1 MKDDYSRIRIKIWDI
16 PTRATHWLIV
26 VTLGTL
32 WWTAKHDAMQWHIRA
47 GYFLFALLL
56 FRLYWGIVGSSTA
69 RFTEFVRGPRVV
81 LSYARV
87 LFKTS
92 ESNALGHN
100 PIGGWSIVILL
111 TLMSAE
117 IVLGLFAVDIDGID
131 SGPLS
136 HRVSFDAGRYFAR
149 MHGFFF
155 DVLLGFVAIHIA
167 AVLFYLFFKK
177 TNLTATMVTGRRTIT
192 RKDEIPSDPMFASP
206 TLAVIGIIFATLV
219 TWLIT
224 SL

>member
-16 PTRATHWLIV
+16 PTRSTHWLIV
-26 VTLGTL
+26 ATLGTL
-32 WWTAKHDAMQWHIRA
+32 WWTAKNDAMQWHIRA

-69 RFTEFVRGPRVV
+69 RFTGFVRGPRVV
-81 LSYARV
+81 LSYARG
-87 LFKTS
+87 LFKSS
-92 ESNALGHN
+92 ESDVLGHN
-100 PIGGWSIVILL
+100 PVGGWSIIVLL
-111 TLMSAE
+111 TLMIAE

-136 HRVSFDAGRYFAR
+136 HRVGFDSGRYFAR
-149 MHGFFF
+149 MHGFLF

-177 TNLTATMVTGRRTIT
+177 NNLTAAMVTGRRTIIRDAQT
-192 RKDEIPSDPMFASP
+192 LSNPVFASP
-206 TLAVIGIIFATLV
+206 ALAVIGMIIATLL
-219 TWLIT
+219 TWLII